1 MHRADD
7 GLQHL
12 IRGRAD
18 VRARDAPDLI
28 CTCVSTTWAR
38 CARRYVAELGDDAH
52 FQRRRRGDVRRIRDG
67 GLFEPT
73 VRNAAFPL
81 QESSYAVTALRAR
94 RRARGADAVVRVDG
108 AAMLSES
115 ALRRA
120 LSRAARAQPHPR
132 RRRNGGSVGLA

>member
-1 MHRADD
+1 MHQADD

-18 VRARDAPDLI
+18 VRARGGPELV

-38 CARRYVAELGDDAH
+38 CARRYVADLCDDAH
-52 FQRRRRGDVRRIRDG
+52 LQRRRRGDVRRIRDG

-73 VRNAAFPL
+73 IRNVAFPL
-81 QESSYAVTALRAR
+81 QKSLYAVTALRAY
-94 RRARGADAVVRVDG
+94 RRARVGDAVVRVDG

-120 LSRAARAQPHPR
+120 PSRAARAQPQPHR
-132 RRRNGGSVGLA
+132 RR